1 MQEKKS
7 QSYKP
12 NPRHRA
18 GTISL
23 QEAIAIEE
31 QQNAIERERRER
43 AEARREKQAMPSRRT
58 SSGRTL
64 TREEYEAKV
73 WAFMSHKP
81 TDSDL
86 EGEDD
91 DEDDED
97 DDDPASWFHDE
108 EDDGIKGQD
117 IVYPDP
123 EDLADV
129 IRIDQSKMHYSTFY
143 EPRDED
149 F

>member
-1 MQEKKS
+1 MV
-7 QSYKP
+7 P
-12 NPRHRA
+12 
-18 GTISL
+18 
-23 QEAIAIEE
+23 
-31 QQNAIERERRER
+31 
-43 AEARREKQAMPSRRT
+43 
-58 SSGRTL
+58 
-64 TREEYEAKV
+64 
-73 WAFMSHKP
+73 
-81 TDSDL
+81 D
-86 EGEDD
+86 EDD
-91 DEDDED
+91 EEDDEQDPVDIFEEDEVDEDDED